1 MGTSGTLN
9 DVEKD
14 LEDNIKRR
22 QSSRFDGDSIPV
34 KERQRMTIQAD
45 MASSINFKAKEDV
58 QKKR

>member
-34 KERQRMTIQAD
+34 KERQRMTI
-45 MASSINFKAKEDV
+45 
-58 QKKR
+58 